1 MERNKLLCYSICRF
15 FRIWLYI
22 EKNNV
27 DFGRVVVLDIKYDK
41 AIPEDVVYIINHLED
56 EGYEA
61 YMVGGC
67 VRDMLLKKVP
77 NDWDITT
84 NATPSITK
92 EIFEKLGLKV
102 VPTGIKH
109 GTITVI
115 INNNFYEITTYR
127 IDGEYKDGRHPLKVS
142 FTDKLK
148 EDLRRRDFTINAMA
162 YNPKE
167 GFIDYFNG
175 VNDLDNRIIRTVG
188 NPYDRFL
195 EDGLRIMR
203 AIRFSAQLDFPISA
217 PTREA
222 IKNLSNKLDDISIER
237 IREEFNKIILSNPL
251 YINDLIELNILNHIV
266 PENIIMEHRR
276 DIKKGI
282 NCAKNIDKILY
293 LRLTMIFYDIEQY
306 YDILKR
312 LKYDNRTIER
322 VRVLIDNK
330 YSLNHSKKQIKKV
343 LSNIGEE
350 AFKDLLKVH
359 KVLSYYYPDR
369 HKENSLENLR
379 LIEKTFEEVIRK
391 KECFTIK
398 ELDIDGKQIMDMGVQ
413 GKRIGEILEILLD
426 KVIDNNNINNNLALK
441 EIVKNII

>member
-1 MERNKLLCYSICRF
+1 M
-15 FRIWLYI
+15 
-22 EKNNV
+22 
-27 DFGRVVVLDIKYDK
+27 DIKYDK

-84 NATPSITK
+84 NATPNITR
-92 EIFEKLGLKV
+92 EVFEKLGLKV

-115 INNNFYEITTYR
+115 VKGNFYEITTYR

-188 NPYDRFL
+188 DPYDRFL

-203 AIRFSAQLDFPISA
+203 AVRFSSQLGFSISI

-222 IKNLSNKLDDISIER
+222 IKNLSNKLDYISIER

-251 YINDLIELNILNHIV
+251 YINDLIELTILNHIV

-276 DIKKGI
+276 DINKGI
-282 NCAKNIDKILY
+282 NCAKNIDRILH
-293 LRLTMIFYDIEQY
+293 LRLAMIFYDIEGY
-306 YDILKR
+306 YHILKR

-322 VRVLIDNK
+322 VKVLIDHK
-330 YSLNHSKKQIKKV
+330 YSLNHNKKEIKKV
-343 LSNIGEE
+343 LNNIGEE

-359 KVLSYYYPDR
+359 KVLIEYCPDGQQQS
-369 HKENSLENLR
+369 SLENLKHTEER
-379 LIEKTFEEVIRK
+379 FIEIIKN

-398 ELDIDGKQIMDMGVQ
+398 DLDIDGKQIMAMGVK

-426 KVIDNNNINNNLALK
+426 KVIENNNINNNLALK
-441 EIVKNII
+441 DIVKKII